1 MFGAFTSA
9 KATGDTFIDS
19 LSNDVIIRTNTQTQR
34 MLFGFSSNTNSLL
47 RMGVSNVNIGWS
59 NVIMSNLG
67 TMSITSNITVDHI
80 AYSSNVYIGT
90 ANTYTHSNFKLYIVG
105 NARLDGD
112 LYVNGTITNINT
124 NVNVTDQFL
133 VQNLGTG
140 PALIVNQYG
149 AQPVALYNL
158 DSNQVFAIDHTT
170 YVAIG
175 SNTPQ
180 SKLDVQGSLI
190 VRGNITTSNIYASNI
205 VPTSLTTSNIF
216 MNNMLIVDHTGL
228 IQHSNFIPFLDA
240 TKIIGG
246 DSATYS
252 FSSNFI
258 RQRNIITSKIE
269 SNVSLGGGIF
279 LDGFVHIGSNT
290 SNFQTTH
297 RLLVTRGDVLLQGSN
312 NFAAPGDQARLNM
325 GNNSTFIASARDV
338 GLLFQTSNAP
348 TAYPMILT
356 NDLGRLGVGI
366 VDPTE
371 QFHLIGN
378 AKVSSNLYVLNAVGV
393 NTSNPSEALSVSL
406 GNAKISSNV
415 YALNAIGVGCS
426 NPMDPGLWLSHTA
439 SNPQIK
445 IQYSNKEPCIFR
457 QTSNGRLS
465 ITANS
470 NDVSIYCKDT
480 VTIGFNNAT
489 TAFVD
494 IQGNVKS
501 WAQGTHGPM
510 IMLLPPISYTDVPI
524 GGLIVLDNTIEA
536 GNDTTVQQSYR
547 GLFSSASG
555 FLTPAHNF
563 SGEDIRWN
571 EARLVFR
578 GMSLTYSNNE
588 VTALKVKEY
597 YHDRVPQYEDLT
609 IAFGLSN
616 RSRELGYTT
625 VVTPWFTQNT
635 SNVRHLAIE
644 VVSATYNSS
653 FRFGSVYIQFR
664 A

>member
-1 MFGAFTSA
+1 MLGAFTSA
-9 KATGDTFIDS
+9 KTAGDTFIDA
-19 LSNDVIIRTNTQTQR
+19 LSNDLIIRTNTQAQR
-34 MLFGFSSNTNSLL
+34 MLFGFSSNNTSLL
-47 RMGVSNVNIGWS
+47 RMGASNVNIGWS
-59 NVIMSNLG
+59 NITTSNLG
-67 TMSITSNITVDHI
+67 TMSITSNITVNHI

-90 ANTYTHSNFKLYIVG
+90 ANTYTHSNFKLYIAG

-133 VQNLGTG
+133 VQNTGTG

-158 DSNQVFAIDHTT
+158 DSNQVFAIDHTSF
-170 YVAIG
+170 VAIG
-175 SNTPQ
+175 SNIPL

-228 IQHSNFIPFLDA
+228 IQNSNFIPFLDA
-240 TKIIGG
+240 TKIVGG

-269 SNVSLGGGIF
+269 SNVSLGGAVF

-290 SNFQTTH
+290 SNFQTAH
-297 RLLVTRGDVLLQGSN
+297 RLLVSRGDVLLQGSN
-312 NFAAPGDQARLNM
+312 NFVAPGDQARLNL
-325 GNNSTFIASARDV
+325 GNNSTFIASAKDV

-348 TAYPMILT
+348 SAYPMILT

-366 VDPTE
+366 LDPTE

-378 AKVSSNLYVLNAVGV
+378 AKVTSNVYVLNAIGV
-393 NTSNPSEALSVSL
+393 NTSNPSEALTVSL
-406 GNAKISSNV
+406 GNAKVSSNL
-415 YALNAIGVGCS
+415 YALNAIGVGAS
-426 NPMDPGLWLSHTA
+426 NPSGPGLWLGHT
-439 SNPQIK
+439 QIK
-445 IQYSNKEPCIFR
+445 IQHSSNEPCIFR
-457 QTSNGRLS
+457 QNSNGQLS

-470 NDVSIYCKDT
+470 NDVNIYCKDT

-494 IQGNVKS
+494 IKGNVKS
-501 WAQGTHGPM
+501 WAQGSHGPM
-510 IMLLPPISYTDVPI
+510 IMLLPPITYTDVPI

-536 GNDTTVQQSYR
+536 GNDTAIQQGYR
-547 GLFSSASG
+547 GLFSGGASG
-555 FLTPAHNF
+555 FLSSAHNF

-571 EARLVFR
+571 EARIVFR

-588 VTALKVKEY
+588 TTALKVKEY
-597 YHDRVPQYEDLT
+597 YYDRVPQYEDLT
-609 IAFGLSN
+609 TAFTLSN
-616 RSRELGYTT
+616 KSREFGYTT
-625 VVTPWFTQNT
+625 VITPWFTQNT

-644 VVSATYNSS
+644 VVNATYNSP